1 MKLPKFKPLKR
12 RTVFTIVSIFNLEW
26 YTIVVLI
33 LSALDKTVP
42 EELTVAWF
50 AAWTVELGLLFGI
63 KIKEKGE

>member
-42 EELTVAWF
+42 EELTIAWF
-50 AAWTVELGLLFGI
+50 AAWTAELGLLFGI
-63 KIKEKGE
+63 KIKAKEE